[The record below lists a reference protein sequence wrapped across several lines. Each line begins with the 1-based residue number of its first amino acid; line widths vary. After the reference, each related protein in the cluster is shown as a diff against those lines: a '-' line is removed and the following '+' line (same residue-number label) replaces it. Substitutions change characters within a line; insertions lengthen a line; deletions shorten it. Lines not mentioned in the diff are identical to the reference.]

1 MNHLDK
7 RKNEYKIKEREFN
20 GCWRMRT
27 IWSSKDHIYGPHF
40 EDVFSGQF
48 MRKKKMFFEH
58 RKS

>member
-48 MRKKKMFFEH
+48 MRKKKNVF
-58 RKS
+58 